1 MAIGTTRSLNTRL
14 ARLEAAA
21 AGAGCALVCTYQSA
35 EELHRA
41 LIGDYL
47 RNHYLRYHAA
57 KPARV
62 VIAALVLA
70 AALFILF

>member
-1 MAIGTTRSLNTRL
+1 MAIGTARDLNSRL

-47 RNHYLRYHAA
+47 RNHYLRNHAA
-57 KPARV
+57 KPARFV
-62 VIAALVLA
+62 VGGLALA
-70 AALFILF
+70 AVLFILF